1 MKQFQN
7 RIFLLVFLS
16 LGITASSQTKKK
28 FSSVEGVLARIIPND
43 KVDFWA
49 LVHNSYGKNTEIRTS
64 GTKKDYAPQF
74 SGFNLSPAEDS
85 FYYIVYS
92 SGGKLNYITETKDLK
107 EFLGKINNP
116 EEAALSAVLD
126 GYMIDEQ
133 FVDVAAN
140 YYEDKT
146 NYYLDL
152 GKVTSQECPYQKNH
166 FTLTVNKSTGVVS
179 NVKDNG
185 TYIELYNKKCAN
197 NPRLLKIEKKE
208 EPKDEPKKKPKPIPR
223 RKE

>member
-7 RIFLLVFLS
+7 RIFFSVFLF
-16 LGITASSQTKKK
+16 LGIAVFSQTKNK
-28 FSSVEGVLARIIPND
+28 FSSVESVLARINPND
-43 KVDFWA
+43 KVEFWA
-49 LVHNSYGKNTEIRTS
+49 LVHNSYGKNREVRTS
-64 GTKKDYAPQF
+64 GTKKDYLPQF
-74 SGFNLSPAEDS
+74 SGFNLSPEEDS

-92 SGGKLNYITETKDLK
+92 TAGKLNYITETKDLK
-107 EFLGKINNP
+107 GFLGKIDNP
-116 EEAALSAVLD
+116 EEAALSAVND

-152 GKVTSQECPYQKNH
+152 GKVTSKECPYQKTH
-166 FTLTVNKSTGVVS
+166 FTLTVNKSTGAIS

-197 NPRLLKIEKKE
+197 NPRLLKPEKKE
-208 EPKDEPKKKPKPIPR
+208 EPKDEPKKKPVKK
-223 RKE
+223 RK

>member
-1 MKQFQN
+1 MKRYKN
-7 RIFLLVFLS
+7 RIFLFVFLF
-16 LGITASSQTKKK
+16 LGMTVFSQAKKK
-28 FSSVEGVLARIIPND
+28 FSNIENVLVRIVPND
-43 KVDFWA
+43 KVDFWV
-49 LVHNSYGKNTEIRTS
+49 LVHNSYGKNIEIKTS
-64 GTKKDYAPQF
+64 GTKKDYIPQF
-74 SGFNLSPAEDS
+74 SGFNLIPAEEDS

-92 SGGKLNYITETKDLK
+92 AGGSLHYITETKDLK
-107 EFLGKINNP
+107 DFLGKISNP

-140 YYEDKT
+140 YYEDKS

-152 GKVTSQECPYQKNH
+152 GRVTSKECPYEKTH
-166 FTLTVNKSTGVVS
+166 FTLTVNKSTGAVT

-185 TYIELYNKKCAN
+185 TYIQLYNKKCAN

-208 EPKDEPKKKPKPIPR
+208 EPKDEPKKKPFKK
-223 RKE
+223 RK

>member
-1 MKQFQN
+1 MVKFQN
-7 RIFLLVFLS
+7 RIFLFAFLFM
-16 LGITASSQTKKK
+16 GITAFSQTKKK
-28 FSSVEGVLARIIPND
+28 FSSAEGVLARLIPNEKLD
-43 KVDFWA
+43 YWA
-49 LVHNSYGKNTEIRTS
+49 LIHNSYGKNTEIKTS
-64 GTKKDYAPQF
+64 GGKKEYVPQF

-92 SGGKLNYITETKDLK
+92 NAGKLSYITDIKDLK
-107 EFLGKINNP
+107 GFIGKVDNA
-116 EEAALSAVLD
+116 EEAALSAVLE

-140 YYEDKT
+140 YYEDKS

-152 GKVTSQECPYQKNH
+152 GKVTSKECPYQKNH
-166 FTLTVNKSTGVVS
+166 FTLTVNKSTGIVS

-185 TYIELYNKKCAN
+185 TYIELYKKNCTN

-208 EPKDEPKKKPKPIPR
+208 ESKDEPKKKPVKK
-223 RKE
+223 RK